1 MSEPPQGLAAR
12 ADVVDDETENPNL
25 RRERAYAAFGEVA
38 GGDSS
43 DEEGGASGE
52 VKGEEGEEEEVGE
65 LPPYAQLLGDDDE
78 EEFGDFEGPALNYQM
93 DDATLFSRVLA
104 NLDLREERRAAG
116 GGFDDDELFPASSAV
131 ESGQKPVPVP
141 SSHISVP
148 PLDAEKRASILA
160 AMAKMKPP
168 TRPSPTA
175 DLLADAILA
184 KLQRDK

>member
-1 MSEPPQGLAAR
+1 
-12 ADVVDDETENPNL
+12 
-25 RRERAYAAFGEVA
+25 
-38 GGDSS
+38 
-43 DEEGGASGE
+43 
-52 VKGEEGEEEEVGE
+52 VKLGEEEVGE

-78 EEFGDFEGPALNYQM
+78 EEFGDFEGPAVNYQM

-104 NLDLREERRAAG
+104 NLDLREERGAAG

-131 ESGQKPVPVP
+131 ESGMKPPVPVP

-175 DLLADAILA
+175 DLLADAIIA

>member
-12 ADVVDDETENPNL
+12 ADVVDDETENPN
-25 RRERAYAAFGEVA
+25 RAYAAFGEVA
-38 GGDSS
+38 GGGDSS

-104 NLDLREERRAAG
+104 NLDLREERGAAG